1 MIWDSSISNPSNI
14 TILSELASGVT
25 NSSGQVQLP
34 DIGYGTKI
42 IEVEETPSTKKYF
55 ESVLIDSDSKQIAVA
70 PTYTVIITTNE
81 GATVA
86 FTDSDG
92 IVTNAEA
99 TNGAATINKVPAGE
113 YSVSISLDGYEDATY
128 SGNIEVSSNLE
139 VELEYTLTAMP
150 KLVQITTDQ
159 TNYQLDNSY
168 EYLSMLVVGKGG
180 MGSIGLGAGSG
191 MVIYKKNISMDSID
205 NAILS
210 EVKGDIAVDSITG
223 TKVS

>member
-1 MIWDSSISNPSNI
+1 M
-14 TILSELASGVT
+14 
-25 NSSGQVQLP
+25 Q
-34 DIGYGTKI
+34 
-42 IEVEETPSTKKYF
+42 F
-55 ESVLIDSDSKQIAVA
+55 
-70 PTYTVIITTNE
+70 TYTVIITTNE

-113 YSVSISLDGYEDATY
+113 YFVSISLDGYEDATY

-139 VELEYTLTAMP
+139 IELEYTLTAMP

>member
-1 MIWDSSISNPSNI
+1 MIWDSSISDPSNI

-34 DIGYGTKI
+34 DIGYGTKV

-55 ESVLIDSDSKQIAVA
+55 ESVLIDSNNKQIAVA

-92 IVTNAEA
+92 VVTNAEA
-99 TNGAATINKVPAGE
+99 TNGVATINKVPAGE

-191 MVIYKKNISMDSID
+191 MVIHKKNISMDSID